1 MEFDIS
7 AFLLGCILGG
17 IVSWRACDLFHTSL
31 TKDLLK
37 AVGVGESQLKRAIE
51 TLQADVSATDESAL
65 PGVEVRVEQVG
76 DQLYVYRL
84 DTEEFLCQGATR
96 DDIVNCLATRFHRD
110 FKIIVSEEHGA
121 KYLKESPSAYRVL
134 VDSVSE

>member
-1 MEFDIS
+1 MEFDVL
-7 AFLLGCILGG
+7 AFVLGCILGG
-17 IVSWRACDLFHTSL
+17 IVGWRVCNSFHTSL

-51 TLQADVSATDESAL
+51 TLQADVPATDESAL

-76 DQLYVYRL
+76 NQLYVYRL
-84 DTEEFLCQGATR
+84 DTDEFLCQGATR
-96 DDIVNCLATRFHRD
+96 DDIVNCLSTRFHKD

-121 KYLKESPSAYRVL
+121 KYLKESPSA
-134 VDSVSE
+134 